1 MFREPMSEKG
11 TRERGEKFPLSF
23 VSMTLG
29 VGEFAYVGI
38 ARSGCATRSR
48 RLGRSDAAPAQS

>member
-29 VGEFAYVGI
+29 VGSSLTLA
-38 ARSGCATRSR
+38 
-48 RLGRSDAAPAQS
+48 